1 MLTADGAGLLVAV
14 FIASAVEVV
23 EAFTIVLAMGI
34 TRGWRS
40 VIAGTC
46 AALIVLAV
54 VTAVLGVSLHQY
66 IDVAFLQF
74 FVGVL
79 LLIFGIQWLRKAILR
94 SAGLKALHD
103 EEQIFVEEQAAARS
117 AGTSRHFGLDWFG
130 FVVTFKGVLLEGVE
144 VVFIVITFGI
154 GAAHRGMPHAMT
166 IAASGAAVAAAMV
179 LVAGA
184 LAHRPLS
191 MVPENTLK
199 FGVGLLLSSFGIYW
213 ALEGMGY
220 FGLQGESLY
229 WPGGTWALVYILAA
243 WCLLSFGTV
252 NVLRRR
258 AVVLEEKGAE

>member
-1 MLTADGAGLLVAV
+1 MLTADGTGLVVAV

-40 VIAGTC
+40 AIAGTC

-54 VTAVLGVSLHQY
+54 VTAVLGVSLRQY
-66 IDVAFLQF
+66 VDAAFLQF

-79 LLIFGIQWLRKAILR
+79 LLIFGVQWLRKAILR

-103 EEQIFVEEQAAARS
+103 EEQIFAEEQAAARS
-117 AGTSRHFGLDWFG
+117 ASTTRHFGLDGFG
-130 FVVTFKGVLLEGVE
+130 FVVAFKGVLLEGVE

-166 IAASGAAVAAAMV
+166 IAAVGAAVAAITV

-191 MVPENTLK
+191 MVPENAMK

-220 FGLQGESLY
+220 FGPLGQSLP
-229 WPGGTWALVYILAA
+229 WPGGTWALLYILAA
-243 WCLLSFGTV
+243 WCLLSFSTV
-252 NVLRRR
+252 GVLRRR
-258 AVVLEEKGAE
+258 AVALDGEAAE